1 MRPLHLTALALVVIA
16 APLVELVQAQ
26 RPGPRPRRTVEFDFE
41 EPRTRLE
48 EFENRI
54 ETVLIRGWT
63 TVGPIEGL
71 SSIRIQALELRDVG
85 NNSVALGVVI
95 TLRDTSVQ
103 PTLERRALVDYEDIA
118 PLIKSLDLVAR
129 ADSTI
134 TKHTRF
140 EASYHTRG
148 GLEVRVFR
156 QTSGGIASAVSAGD
170 FERLTIFL
178 SLDELA
184 KVRALILEAR
194 AKLDELK

>member
-1 MRPLHLTALALVVIA
+1 MRPLHLTALALVLLTV
-16 APLVELVQAQ
+16 PLVELAHAQ
-26 RPGPRPRRTVEFDFE
+26 RPGPRPRRTVDFDFE

-48 EFENRI
+48 EFERRI

>member
-1 MRPLHLTALALVVIA
+1 MRPLHSALALILLTV
-16 APLVELVQAQ
+16 PLVELANAQ
-26 RPGPRPRRTVEFDFE
+26 RPGPRPRRTVEFDYE

-71 SSIRIQALELRDVG
+71 NSIRVQALELRDVG

-170 FERLTIFL
+170 FERLTVFL

-194 AKLDELK
+194 AKLDEFK